1 VRTHCKT
8 VKNVSS
14 LARHVHPI
22 KSLHLFPNLGG
33 GSRVHSMVELCST
46 KTARVTATLHLL
58 RAEAQARVH
67 ADAAV
72 LQRQL
77 RTVLAQRGQEDLG
90 GSLS

>member
-1 VRTHCKT
+1 MFHRLRGMCTLLKVC
-8 VKNVSS
+8 
-14 LARHVHPI
+14 I
-22 KSLHLFPNLGG
+22 CFQIWGG